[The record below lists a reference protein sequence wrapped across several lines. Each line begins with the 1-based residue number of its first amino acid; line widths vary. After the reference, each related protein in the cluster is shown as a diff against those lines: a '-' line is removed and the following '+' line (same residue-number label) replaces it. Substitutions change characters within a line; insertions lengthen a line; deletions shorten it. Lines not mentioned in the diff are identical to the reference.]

1 MDAFVET
8 AGSEEWAPP
17 RYEIPLLGYH
27 QVVNS
32 AVAYAALQVVRPAAP
47 PLDDEAIRE
56 GFRSV
61 SWPGRFQILS
71 RDPVVIIDSAHN
83 RDSALRLRIALDD
96 YFPGQLVTLVFG
108 AMGDKDIPGM
118 LAELLPRVS
127 RLILTRP
134 DHPRA
139 ATLDELASLARGYG
153 WRLEQIQPVADAVR
167 FAMTHSRPG
176 EVVVAAGSL
185 AVAGEVL
192 AAWESLRS
200 LAAAPAAGGAQ

>member
-1 MDAFVET
+1 
-8 AGSEEWAPP
+8 
-17 RYEIPLLGYH
+17 
-27 QVVNS
+27 
-32 AVAYAALQVVRPAAP
+32 
-47 PLDDEAIRE
+47 
-56 GFRSV
+56 
-61 SWPGRFQILS
+61 
-71 RDPVVIIDSAHN
+71 
-83 RDSALRLRIALDD
+83 
-96 YFPGQLVTLVFG
+96 
-108 AMGDKDIPGM
+108 M